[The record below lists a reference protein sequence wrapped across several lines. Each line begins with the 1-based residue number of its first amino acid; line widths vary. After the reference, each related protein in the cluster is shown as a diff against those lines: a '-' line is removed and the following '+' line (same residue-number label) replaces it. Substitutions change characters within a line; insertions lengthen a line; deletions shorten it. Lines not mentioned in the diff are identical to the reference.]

1 MLACRPD
8 VIHVSSPG
16 LLVFSGI
23 LYAKLL
29 DLPLVVSYHTHIPG
43 KLVVLLHA
51 LSSSVLPVVTACFD
65 LRLSTHTGRVVQ
77 AAAVHWIEDM
87 LVTIV

>member
-1 MLACRPD
+1 M
-8 VIHVSSPG
+8 IHVSSPG

-43 KLVVLLHA
+43 KLIFPLLRA
-51 LSSSVLPVVTACFD
+51 LCPLFNYPTTCECLYQSV
-65 LRLSTHTGRVVQ
+65 S
-77 AAAVHWIEDM
+77 
-87 LVTIV
+87 

>member
-1 MLACRPD
+1 M
-8 VIHVSSPG
+8 IHVSSPG

-43 KLVVLLHA
+43 KLTLTWCTPSA
-51 LSSSVLPVVTACFD
+51 LSFPASPKVTACCD
-65 LRLSTHTGRVVQ
+65 LRLSTHEGRVLQ
-77 AAAVHWIEDM
+77 NAAVR
-87 LVTIV
+87 

>member
-1 MLACRPD
+1 M
-8 VIHVSSPG
+8 IHVSSPG

-43 KLVVLLHA
+43 KLVSSAACPLPSSHLL
-51 LSSSVLPVVTACFD
+51 
-65 LRLSTHTGRVVQ
+65 
-77 AAAVHWIEDM
+77 
-87 LVTIV
+87 

>member
-1 MLACRPD
+1 MLLCLPACRPD

-29 DLPLVVSYHTHIPG
+29 DLPLAVSYHTHIPG
-43 KLVVLLHA
+43 KQFSSVA
-51 LSSSVLPVVTACFD
+51 CTLSSFHLLP
-65 LRLSTHTGRVVQ
+65 
-77 AAAVHWIEDM
+77 
-87 LVTIV
+87 